1 MLFSSAVGAL
11 RDPERADLVSQ
22 VGDLS
27 SFHALRQIQ
36 IKMLADEVGK
46 RVLSEKPR
54 VTSETWNQKNM
65 LMLPEDT
72 FGY

>member
-54 VTSETWNQKNM
+54 VTSETWN
-65 LMLPEDT
+65 
-72 FGY
+72 